1 MAINSLPFLALL
13 AVVFLLYYVVPSVLG
28 RSQSKHWS
36 TYQNVVLLLA
46 SYFFYAYTDL
56 LMLPLLLVVTVAFYF
71 IGIGIERHEDQPLAD
86 RLLLLGIV
94 LGVGMLVYFK
104 YTNFFIQS
112 FANLLNCIGL
122 HTNWHSLRIIV
133 PLGISFFTFRLV
145 SYVIEVHRGMMSAS
159 RDIIAFATYVAF
171 FPCMLSGPI
180 DRPNIFIPQ
189 LGSRRELQ
197 YPVATDGLRQILWG
211 LFKKMVVADGLAQYV
226 DLYLGS
232 GTVTASGSTTIVV
245 ALAYTFQIYADFSGY
260 SDMAIGVGK
269 LLGLKVAKNFNYPFF
284 ALNIADFWRRWHIS
298 LTTWVTDY
306 VFTPLCFTF
315 RKNRQWG
322 MIAAI
327 IINFLIVGLW
337 HGASWN
343 YVIYGLYHGLLFV
356 PLILMGRM
364 GTTTEVQTNRFGLP
378 VLKDLGRMLLTFTLV
393 VFGMLI
399 FRCTTVGQ
407 FAHELGTL
415 RHGLFTLPEI
425 GAVANWLFV
434 IVMLIVEWLHRHR
447 DHGLDIST
455 MRSRV
460 LRWGVYLL
468 ILLVIFLNGGETTG
482 FIYQVF

>member
-1 MAINSLPFLALL
+1 MAINSLPFLAL
-13 AVVFLLYYVVPSVLG
+13 AVVVFALYYIVPSLFG
-28 RSQSKHWS
+28 RPQSKQWGI
-36 TYQNVVLLLA
+36 YQNVVLLLA
-46 SYFFYAYTDL
+46 SYFFYGYADL
-56 LMLPLLLVVTVAFYF
+56 RMLPLLLIVTVAFYF
-71 IGIGIERHEDQPLAD
+71 IGIGIEKPEDYPLAD
-86 RLLLLGIV
+86 RLLLLGVV

-112 FANLLNCIGL
+112 FANLLGCFGL

-145 SYVIEVHRGMMSAS
+145 SYVIEVHRGMMSAT
-159 RDIIAFATYVAF
+159 RDFIVFATYVAF

-189 LGSRRELQ
+189 LGSRREFQ
-197 YPVATDGLRQILWG
+197 YPMATDGLRQILWG

-226 DLYLGS
+226 DLYLGGGAS
-232 GTVTASGSTTIVV
+232 AASGSTTIVV

-284 ALNIADFWRRWHIS
+284 ALNIADFWRRWHMS

-306 VFTPLCFTF
+306 VFTPLNFSF

-356 PLILMGRM
+356 PLILMGKM
-364 GTTTEVQTNRFGLP
+364 GTSDIVQTNRLGLP
-378 VLKDLGRMLLTFTLV
+378 VLKDLGRMLLTFVLV

-415 RHGLFTLPEI
+415 RHGLFTLPDI

-434 IVMLIVEWLHRHR
+434 LVMLFVEWLHRDR
-447 DHGLDIST
+447 DHGLEIT
-455 MRSRV
+455 RMRSKV
-460 LRWGVYLL
+460 LRWSLYLFL
-468 ILLVIFLNGGETTG
+468 LLVIYINGGETTG

>member
-1 MAINSLPFLALL
+1 MAINSFVFLAFFAVVFALYYLPFLKK
-13 AVVFLLYYVVPSVLG
+13 G
-28 RSQSKHWS
+28 QS
-36 TYQNVVLLLA
+36 TYQNVILLLS
-46 SYFFYAYTDL
+46 SYFFYGYADL
-56 LMLPLLLVVTVAFYF
+56 RMLPLLLVVTAAFYL
-71 IGIGIERHEDQPLAD
+71 IGIGIEKNEDKPLAD
-86 RLLLLGIV
+86 RLLLLGIL

-112 FANLLNCIGL
+112 FSNLLNSIGL
-122 HTNWHSLRIIV
+122 HTSWPSLKIIV

-159 RDIIAFATYVAF
+159 RDIIAFASYVAF
-171 FPCMLSGPI
+171 FPSMLSGPI

-189 LGSRRELQ
+189 LEKKRVFDYSF
-197 YPVATDGLRQILWG
+197 AIDGMRQILWG
-211 LFKKMVVADGLAQYV
+211 LFKKMVVADGLAQFV
-226 DLYLGS
+226 DLYLGD
-232 GTVTASGSTTIVV
+232 GQMAASGSTTIVV

-269 LLGLKVAKNFNYPFF
+269 LLKLKVAKNFNNPFF
-284 ALNIADFWRRWHIS
+284 ALNIADFWRRWHMS

-315 RKNRQWG
+315 RKSRQWG

-343 YVIYGLYHGLLFV
+343 YVLYGLYHGLLFV
-356 PLILMGRM
+356 PLILMGKM
-364 GTTTEVQTNRFGLP
+364 GTTSSIQTNRWGLP
-378 VLKDLGRMLLTFTLV
+378 TIGNWLKMLFTFVLV
-393 VFGMLI
+393 VVGMLI

-415 RHGLFTLPEI
+415 SHGLFSIPSI
-425 GAVANWLFV
+425 GAVSNWLFV
-434 IVMLIVEWLHRHR
+434 LLLLFVEWVQR
-447 DHGLDIST
+447 DKEHGLEIS
-455 MRSRV
+455 RIGSRP
-460 LRWGVYLL
+460 LRWSIYLVL
-468 ILLVIFLNGGETTG
+468 ILVIFLYGGETTS

>member
-1 MAINSLPFLALL
+1 MAINSLVFFVFFSVVFVLYYMPFLKKG
-13 AVVFLLYYVVPSVLG
+13 YG
-28 RSQSKHWS
+28 
-36 TYQNVVLLLA
+36 TYQNVILLLS
-46 SYFFYAYTDL
+46 SYFFYSYTDL
-56 LMLPLLLVVTVAFYF
+56 RMLPLLLVVTAVFYL
-71 IGIGIERHEDQPLAD
+71 IGIGIEKNEDKPLAD

-112 FANLLNCIGL
+112 FSNLLNSIGL
-122 HTNWHSLRIIV
+122 HTSWPSLKIIV

-145 SYVIEVHRGMMSAS
+145 SYVIEVHRGMMSATH
-159 RDIIAFATYVAF
+159 DIIAFASYVAF

-189 LGSRRELQ
+189 LEKKREFD
-197 YPVATDGLRQILWG
+197 YSFAVDGMRQILWG
-211 LFKKMVVADGLAQYV
+211 LFKKMVVADGLAHFV
-226 DLYLGS
+226 DLYLGDS
-232 GTVTASGSTTIVV
+232 HMAASGSTTIVV

-269 LLGLKVAKNFNYPFF
+269 LLNLKVAKNFNNPFF
-284 ALNIADFWRRWHIS
+284 ALNIADFWRRWHMS

-306 VFTPLCFTF
+306 VFTPLCFSF

-343 YVIYGLYHGLLFV
+343 YVLYGFYHGLLFV
-356 PLILMGRM
+356 PLILMGKM
-364 GTTTEVQTNRFGLP
+364 STVSDIQTNRWGLP
-378 VLKDLGRMLLTFTLV
+378 TISNWLKMLLTFTLV

-399 FRCTTVGQ
+399 FRCTTVNQ

-415 RHGLFTLPEI
+415 RYGLFSIPDI
-425 GAVANWLFV
+425 GTVTNWFFVFVLF
-434 IVMLIVEWLHRHR
+434 LVEWVQRDK
-447 DHGLDIST
+447 DHGLE
-455 MRSRV
+455 MSRIQSKP
-460 LRWGVYLL
+460 LRWGIYFVLV
-468 ILLVIFLNGGETTG
+468 LVIFLYGGETTS

>member
-1 MAINSLPFLALL
+1 MAINSLPFLAFFV
-13 AVVFLLYYVVPSVLG
+13 VVFALYYLPI
-28 RSQSKHWS
+28 RRQSGL
-36 TYQNVVLLLA
+36 YQNVVLLLA
-46 SYFFYAYTDL
+46 SYFFYGYADL
-56 LMLPLLLVVTVAFYF
+56 RMLPLLLAATVVFYF
-71 IGIGIERHEDQPLAD
+71 IGIGIERNEDKPWAD

-94 LGVGMLVYFK
+94 AGVGMLVYFK

-112 FANLLNCIGL
+112 FGNLLGCFGL
-122 HTNWHSLRIIV
+122 PTNWHSLKIIV

-145 SYVIEVHRGMMSAS
+145 SYVIEVHRGMMSATH
-159 RDIIAFATYVAF
+159 DFIAFATYVAF

-189 LGSRRELQ
+189 LGQARLFDNNT
-197 YPVATDGLRQILWG
+197 ATDGLRQILWG
-211 LFKKMVVADGLAQYV
+211 LFKKMVVADGLAQFV

-232 GTVTASGSTTIVV
+232 GGVTASGSTTIVV

-269 LLGLKVAKNFNYPFF
+269 VLNIKVAKNFNYPFF
-284 ALNIADFWRRWHIS
+284 ALNIADFWRRWHMS

-306 VFTPLCFTF
+306 VFTPLCFSF

-356 PLILMGRM
+356 PLILMGKM
-364 GTTTEVQTNRFGLP
+364 NTSGEVTTNRLGLP
-378 VLKDLGRMLLTFTLV
+378 VIKDFMRMLFTFVLV

-399 FRCTTVGQ
+399 FRCTTMAQ

-415 RHGLFTLPEI
+415 RHGLLTLPDI
-425 GAVANWLFV
+425 GAAANWLFV
-434 IVMLIVEWLHRHR
+434 VAMLIVEWCQRHR
-447 DHGLDIST
+447 DHGLEMSS
-455 MRSRV
+455 MRSTV

-468 ILLVIFLNGGETTG
+468 LVLVIFIYGGETTS

>member
-1 MAINSLPFLALL
+1 MAINSLPFLALIV
-13 AVVFLLYYVVPSVLG
+13 AVFALYYIVPSLLG
-28 RSQSKHWS
+28 RSQSKWWG
-36 TYQNVVLLLA
+36 TYQNVVLLLT
-46 SYFFYAYTDL
+46 SYFFYAYADL
-56 LMLPLLLVVTVAFYF
+56 RMLPLLLVVTVAFYF
-71 IGIGIERHEDQPLAD
+71 IGIGIEKHEDHPLAD
-86 RLLLLGIV
+86 RLLLLGVV

-112 FANLLNCIGL
+112 FASLLGCFGL
-122 HTNWHSLRIIV
+122 HTSWHSLRIIV

-145 SYVIEVHRGMMSAS
+145 SYVIEVHRGMMSAT
-159 RDIIAFATYVAF
+159 RDFIAFATYVAF

-197 YPVATDGLRQILWG
+197 YPMATDGLRQILWG
-211 LFKKMVVADGLAQYV
+211 FFKKMVVADGLAQYV

-232 GTVTASGSTTIVV
+232 GASAASGSTTIVV

-284 ALNIADFWRRWHIS
+284 ALNIADFWRRWHMS

-306 VFTPLCFTF
+306 VFTPLNFSF

-364 GTTTEVQTNRFGLP
+364 GTSDTVQTNRLGLP
-378 VLKDLGRMLLTFTLV
+378 VLKDLGRMLLTFALV

-415 RHGLFTLPEI
+415 RHGLFTLPDI
-425 GAVANWLFV
+425 GVAANWLFV
-434 IVMLIVEWLHRHR
+434 LVMLIVEWLLRDR
-447 DHGLDIST
+447 DHGLEISR
-455 MRSRV
+455 MRSKA
-460 LRWGVYLL
+460 LRWSLYLL
-468 ILLVIFLNGGETTG
+468 LILVIFLNGGETTG

>member
-56 LMLPLLLVVTVAFYF
+56 LMLPLLLVVTVALYF

-189 LGSRRELQ
+189 LGSCRELQ

-284 ALNIADFWRRWHIS
+284 ALNIADFWRRWHMS

-364 GTTTEVQTNRFGLP
+364 GTTTEVQTNRFGIP

>member
-56 LMLPLLLVVTVAFYF
+56 LMLPLLLVVTGAFYF

-145 SYVIEVHRGMMSAS
+145 SYVIDVHRGMMSAS

-284 ALNIADFWRRWHIS
+284 ALNIADFWRRWHMS

-425 GAVANWLFV
+425 GAVANWLFA